1 MTPPAEPSPPPY
13 SARFARVP
21 AIGAGA
27 DLHAEIDG
35 WLGSEPLREL
45 VQAFGGGP
53 EVLADGALAD
63 RLDRLDTFSQRW
75 DARQGR
81 ERNLAADLD
90 LTAGQRELAI
100 SAGEALGLRGP
111 ETLRFDHYDHVLMLG
126 GLIRACLARPA
137 TAALLL
143 KPGTVPGRTITA
155 GAITAL
161 GGHRPFAGDEFEQA
175 ALEGLAELTEEYQ
188 ALDAGTRRA
197 FGLGEPTSVEHH
209 DSALPGGTWGIRT
222 YEWRPPSLAA
232 ATEAEAEA
240 AGAQDAQHASSAA
253 ASQPDQAAPE
263 QATLEQAAP
272 ERASPARAMPQLA
285 ALEPAVPER
294 AVPGPGVPD
303 QAAPDQNAPEQ
314 VALRQAVPQR
324 PTPDRAMPK
333 QAASSQAVPIRV
345 VAAPSSEPELRRAN
359 TPDSYAFFAA
369 RIADLAPGSR
379 LLLISTAIHV
389 LPQHLAALRMLG
401 RPYRAEIDTVSAR
414 AGSVPGMPL
423 ANFTPTKYLQEI
435 RSTIRILR
443 QLAADL

>member
-1 MTPPAEPSPPPY
+1 VTPLAEPSPPTH

-27 DLHAEIDG
+27 DLRAEIDG

-45 VQAFGGGP
+45 VHAFGGGP
-53 EVLADGALAD
+53 EVLAGGGLAE

-81 ERNLAADLD
+81 ERNLADDLD

-175 ALEGLAELTEEYQ
+175 AREGLAELTEEYQ

-222 YEWRPPSLAA
+222 YEWRPQYAGA
-232 ATEAEAEA
+232 AEA
-240 AGAQDAQHASSAA
+240 AGAQDTQGASSTS
-253 ASQPDQAAPE
+253 ASRPD
-263 QATLEQAAP
+263 
-272 ERASPARAMPQLA
+272 RA
-285 ALEPAVPER
+285 
-294 AVPGPGVPD
+294 
-303 QAAPDQNAPEQ
+303 APEQ
-314 VALRQAVPQR
+314 VALERV
-324 PTPDRAMPK
+324 
-333 QAASSQAVPIRV
+333 VPIRV

-369 RIADLAPGSR
+369 RIADLAPGAR

-401 RPYRAEIDTVSAR
+401 RPYQAEIDTVSAR